1 MDAELELQKV
11 KEIGPINL
19 RKNWVK
25 CAANSDLLTRLFK
38 KRKSQR
44 EIMSLKINTEQ
55 KKKLKPDAIIMVT
68 E

>member
-1 MDAELELQKV
+1 MDVELELQKV

-25 CAANSDLLTRLFK
+25 CAPNSDLLTRLFK

-55 KKKLKPDAIIMVT
+55 KKKLKPNAIIMVT